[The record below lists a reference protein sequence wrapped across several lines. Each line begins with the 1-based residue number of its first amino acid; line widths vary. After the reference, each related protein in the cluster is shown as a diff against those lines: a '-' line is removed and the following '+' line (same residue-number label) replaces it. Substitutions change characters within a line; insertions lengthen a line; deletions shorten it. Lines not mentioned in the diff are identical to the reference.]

1 MGTRLII
8 GAVVV
13 AMMVTTTSHAK
24 SKNIFEN
31 YVLQTRSVNVRCL
44 TKEMKG
50 IIRRLT
56 SKIGPI
62 QITSGYRKSNRSQH
76 GRCNAID
83 FRPLRVSLRTAIKVA
98 RSMPEVGGI
107 GTYGGKSIIHIDARK
122 GRMTW
127 RH

>member
-1 MGTRLII
+1 MVIRLAIMSL
-8 GAVVV
+8 VV
-13 AMMVTTTSHAK
+13 AVMATTPTHGK

-31 YVLQTRSVNVRCL
+31 YVLQTRSVSVRCL
-44 TKEMKG
+44 TKEMKS
-50 IIRRLT
+50 IIRKLT

-62 QITSGYRKSNRSQH
+62 QITSGYRKSKKSQH

-83 FRPLRVSLRTAIKVA
+83 FRPLRVSFKTAIRVA